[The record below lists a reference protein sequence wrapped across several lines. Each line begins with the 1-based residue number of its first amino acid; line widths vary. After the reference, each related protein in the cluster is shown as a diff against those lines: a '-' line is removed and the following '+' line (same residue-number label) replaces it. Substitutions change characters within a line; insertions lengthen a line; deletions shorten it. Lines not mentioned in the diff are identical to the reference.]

1 MLIYVKAIIPPS
13 WTRAR
18 GMFMQLTDIAADENA
33 ASRKNV
39 GGRAQLKLD
48 TVQQLGELAAGDIE
62 RRLFSGKA
70 IVVQETTAVVPVF
83 RRVALS
89 RHAAPRTSAASVRAM
104 NDAIPRDS

>member
-48 TVQQLGELAAGDIE
+48 TVQQLRELVAGDI
-62 RRLFSGKA
+62 GKDCSA
-70 IVVQETTAVVPVF
+70 ETHYF
-83 RRVALS
+83 
-89 RHAAPRTSAASVRAM
+89 
-104 NDAIPRDS
+104 